1 MNVTVKVIGP
11 LMYAAGFSEG
21 AVALPAGASA
31 ADLLAAVHIAKSRPT
46 IVTRNGKAVTPSDVL
61 DHAGIPHARPT
72 IVTRNGEAVAAG
84 DAVAEGDRIVV
95 SPIYSGG

>member
-11 LMYAAGFSEG
+11 LIRLAGFEERELR
-21 AVALPAGASA
+21 LPADATAG
-31 ADLLAAVHIAKSRPT
+31 
-46 IVTRNGKAVTPSDVL
+46 DVL

-72 IVTRNGEAVAAG
+72 IVTRNGRAVAAG

>member
-11 LMYAAGFSEG
+11 LIRVAGFEER
-21 AVALPAGASA
+21 AVRLPADATAG
-31 ADLLAAVHIAKSRPT
+31 
-46 IVTRNGKAVTPSDVL
+46 DVL
-61 DHAGIPHARPT
+61 DHAGIPRARPT
-72 IVTRNGEAVAAG
+72 IVTRNGHAVSAG